1 MDTRPT
7 KLCTL
12 CNTLIFM
19 LGVVMGK
26 VFTHEHSTFSTML
39 VIGISTLA
47 FYLVQIN
54 PIKFLYKKNK

>member
-19 LGVVMGK
+19 LGVVIGK
-26 VFTHEHSTFSTML
+26 VFTHEHNAFNTML
-39 VIGISTLA
+39 IIGISTLA
-47 FYLVQIN
+47 FYLAQIN
-54 PIKFLYKKNK
+54 PIQFLYKKIK